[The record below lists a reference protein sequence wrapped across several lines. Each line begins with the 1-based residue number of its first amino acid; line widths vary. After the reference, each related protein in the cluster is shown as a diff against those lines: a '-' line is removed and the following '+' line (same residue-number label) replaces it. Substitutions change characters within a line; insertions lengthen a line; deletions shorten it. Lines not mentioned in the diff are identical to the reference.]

1 MNWIALVTLVCG
13 TAATPNLPT
22 QIEAV
27 AQEFNVDKTL
37 ILSVI
42 FQESRCKPDAVGTSN
57 DSGLMQIVPRWHQE
71 RIERLSV
78 TNLFDP
84 KQNMRVGADI
94 LSSLNVN
101 GSTLDA
107 LVVYNGGYARPES
120 SYNYARQVIQRKAN
134 YDSLLGVTLQP

>member
-1 MNWIALVTLVCG
+1 MNWTALVALVCG
-13 TAATPNLPT
+13 TATTPNLPS
-22 QIEAV
+22 QIEQV
-27 AQEFNVDKTL
+27 AQEFNVEKTL

-42 FQESRCKPDAVGTSN
+42 FQESRCKPDALGTSN
-57 DSGLMQIVPRWHQE
+57 DSGLMQIVPKWHQE

-78 TNLFDP
+78 TDLFDP
-84 KQNMRVGADI
+84 EQNMRVGADI

-101 GSTLDA
+101 ESTLDA